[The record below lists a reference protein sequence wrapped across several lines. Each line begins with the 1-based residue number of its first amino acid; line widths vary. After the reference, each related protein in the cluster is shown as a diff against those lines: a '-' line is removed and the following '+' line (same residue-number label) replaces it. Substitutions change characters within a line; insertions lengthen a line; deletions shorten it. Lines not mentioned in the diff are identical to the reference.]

1 MFTNLSAKSD
11 ERGWHKLEKGFK
23 NNWEDFFSINCYEAM
38 TGLVTLQKDCANLFE
53 LNEMGKKTKELNYS
67 NFFA

>member
-11 ERGWHKLEKGFK
+11 ERGWQKLEKGFK

-38 TGLVTLQKDCANLFE
+38 TGLVRLQKDCAGLRQFVWAERN
-53 LNEMGKKTKELNYS
+53 GKEN
-67 NFFA
+67 